1 MINSFGKNRLIL
13 TDVFKSGVLVLEV
26 TADINVVVSD
36 SSPDKAFLVASRS
49 GGLVQTEVEG
59 TVQIRLNVVVDGDGT
74 RKKLFKTIALM
85 EKLLSEGT

>member
-49 GGLVQTEVEG
+49 GRLFQTEIEG
-59 TVQIRLNVVVDGDGT
+59 TVQIRFNVVVHGDGT
-74 RKKLFKTIALM
+74 RKKLFNPLKV
-85 EKLLSEGT
+85 KKNS